1 MCYQSGS
8 LVGKEVGFCRPSC
21 LLVTTL
27 NIDFAKLLAGSL
39 FDLLFSDPFV
49 DDGIVV
55 ACYVVV
61 DDNTVLIKRLM
72 FFVMSTAVVVMVSL
86 VIFVVVDIVV
96 VCVVRMEMVNG
107 TEGVVMII
115 QPEVITD
122 ADMNTAHHETDTD
135 RIPSLGRQWRP
146 TIITLGISPTDP

>member
-1 MCYQSGS
+1 MCYQSAS

-21 LLVTTL
+21 LLVSTL
-27 NIDFAKLLAGSL
+27 NIYFAKLLAGSL
-39 FDLLFSDPFV
+39 LDLLFSDPFI

-55 ACYVVV
+55 TCYVVV
-61 DDNTVLIKRLM
+61 DDHAVFVKRLM

-96 VCVVRMEMVNG
+96 MCMVRMEMVNG
-107 TEGVVMII
+107 TEGVVMVI
-115 QPEVITD
+115 QAEVITD

-135 RIPSLGRQWRP
+135 RISGTGRQRRP
-146 TIITLGISPTDP
+146 TVIALGISPTDP